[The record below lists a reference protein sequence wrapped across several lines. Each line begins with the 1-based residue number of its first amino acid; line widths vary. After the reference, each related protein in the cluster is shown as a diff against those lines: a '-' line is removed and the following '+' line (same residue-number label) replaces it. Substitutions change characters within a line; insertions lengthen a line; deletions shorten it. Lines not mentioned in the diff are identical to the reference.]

1 MFVSGCVLGCV
12 LCAPPPQN
20 NLFCVCVPSP
30 NRYILA
36 DRFEEITNPEQVS
49 KCDPTPFYFIET

>member
-1 MFVSGCVLGCV
+1 
-12 LCAPPPQN
+12 
-20 NLFCVCVPSP
+20 VPSP

-49 KCDPTPFYFIET
+49 RCDPTPFCIIET